1 MVGDIILTTFISV
14 ILITILHYL
23 YEYFKNILTVPKVK
37 DLVYSPA
44 SQYREI
50 YNTIERENTHSNVNV
65 PKENHNNPNNANN
78 VNNANIN
85 MKNELKNYLNSISS
99 KDGIQSRSV
108 SPVSAVTIQSG
119 NQTPLEGHDLGQ
131 IDDNYSLPT
140 FVDMS

>member
-1 MVGDIILTTFISV
+1 MVGDIILTSFISV
-14 ILITILHYL
+14 IVITILHYL

-50 YNTIERENTHSNVNV
+50 YNTIEREQ
-65 PKENHNNPNNANN
+65 PRLKEKTSEEKPETD
-78 VNNANIN
+78 
-85 MKNELKNYLNSISS
+85 MKDELKNYLNSISS
-99 KDGIQSRSV
+99 KEGIQSRSV

-119 NQTPLEGHDLGQ
+119 NQTPWEGQSIGQ
-131 IDDNYSLPT
+131 MDENDSLPT

>member
-1 MVGDIILTTFISV
+1 MVGDIILTSFFSV

-50 YNTIERENTHSNVNV
+50 YNTIEREQPH
-65 PKENHNNPNNANN
+65 
-78 VNNANIN
+78 
-85 MKNELKNYLNSISS
+85 MKAKAPEEKPDTDMKDELKNYLNSISS
-99 KDGIQSRSV
+99 KEGIQSRSV

-119 NQTPLEGHDLGQ
+119 NQTPWEGQSIEQMNENDT
-131 IDDNYSLPT
+131 LPT